1 MDYMMRRNSKP
12 KITRKPIDMENKRV
26 FMVSAGGES
35 EADVNFR
42 KYVKN
47 YSDNNNNLAI
57 SNSIKELV
65 NMAGLILEM
74 DYVIERGKL
83 FKKIYLEDKTGK
95 LYK

>member
-1 MDYMMRRNSKP
+1 MRSKS
-12 KITRKPIDMENKRV
+12 KSKLTRKPIEMENKRV

-35 EADVNFR
+35 DADVNFR

-47 YSDNNNNLAI
+47 YSDDNNNLAI

-74 DYVIERGKL
+74 NFVIEDGKL
-83 FKKIYLEDKTGK
+83 LKKIYLENDR
-95 LYK
+95 

>member
-1 MDYMMRRNSKP
+1 MDYIMRSKS
-12 KITRKPIDMENKRV
+12 KSKLTRKPIEMENKRV

-35 EADVNFR
+35 DADVNFR

-47 YSDNNNNLAI
+47 YSDDNNNLAI

-74 DYVIERGKL
+74 NFVIEDGKL
-83 FKKIYLEDKTGK
+83 LKKIYLENDR
-95 LYK
+95 